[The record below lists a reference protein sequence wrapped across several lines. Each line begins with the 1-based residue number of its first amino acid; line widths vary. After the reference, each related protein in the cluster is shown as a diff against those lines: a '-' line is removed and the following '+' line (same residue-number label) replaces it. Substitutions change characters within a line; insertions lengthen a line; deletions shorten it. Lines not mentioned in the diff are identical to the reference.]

1 MKELWQITS
10 LVNTMK
16 AGKIGRNKYS
26 EPQKTGLGWESNE
39 LKVVASLGQPKQ
51 FNELPKYRN
60 KVSISGHQKR

>member
-1 MKELWQITS
+1 
-10 LVNTMK
+10 MK